1 MTPEYKTNSYSGYIF
16 MAMNKES
23 KCLNILSLVINEG
36 LSTYTFLPYKGED
49 KIDPTTTVVYWR
61 NDTKNLIDFIN
72 YSRNAGIA
80 LIDPKYEDL
89 ISTEELLFFK
99 VTVNVKDTIKTIIL
113 EDA

>member
-1 MTPEYKTNSYSGYIF
+1 MTPENKTNSYSGYIF

-36 LSTYTFLPYKGED
+36 ISTYTFLPYKGED
-49 KIDPTTTVVYWR
+49 KIDPTTTVVYWES
-61 NDTKNLIDFIN
+61 DTEKLINFIK
-72 YSRNAGIA
+72 YTCIAGVV

-113 EDA
+113 ENA